1 MFDVVE
7 AGTVA
12 AVVDADVGA
21 AVDAAVGADV
31 EAALPPDTV
40 HGWGTLYG

>member
-21 AVDAAVGADV
+21 AVDAAVAEV
-31 EAALPPDTV
+31 ALPPDTV